1 MWNFRLWLLL
11 REQLDPDAYNSLF
24 QQELERLLPRL
35 ADPVQRQHAE
45 SMRDF
50 DWTRYIA
57 GAVRRSGFTNQNEIE
72 EKVHEIIVRMLVQ
85 PGGLFRNYDERLHG
99 PFPLRFKRTLANAL
113 KNLTEK
119 ERNRRRFIPSIPIGQ
134 EFVPGGV
141 TDLAARSTPEGDPE
155 VIERFREMVRRH
167 LGQTALSVFDAR
179 MQGVEMKDLPI
190 SPYNT
195 KKLVQGIKDLARKYA
210 VAVADLDLLAQV
222 ERLMTS
228 EERTVQRRQATMKQ
242 RAGVAAG

>member
-35 ADPVQRQHAE
+35 TDPVQRQHAE

-57 GAVRRSGFTNQNEIE
+57 GAVRRSGFTNQDEIE
-72 EKVHEIIVRMLVQ
+72 EKVHEIVVRMLVR
-85 PGGLFRNYDERLHG
+85 PGGLFRDYGENHG
-99 PFPLRFKRTLANAL
+99 PFPLRFKRTLGNTL

-167 LGQTALSVFDAR
+167 LGQQALSVFDAR
-179 MQGVEMKDLPI
+179 LQGLEMKELPI

-195 KKLVQGIKDLARKYA
+195 KKLVQRIKDLARKYA
-210 VAVADLDLLAQV
+210 MAVADPDLLAQV
-222 ERLMTS
+222 ERLMAS
-228 EERTVQRRQATMKQ
+228 EEKTVQRRQATTKQ
-242 RAGVAAG
+242 RAGVAG